1 MLPEVLGAGRQV
13 DLLTCRLIERADRS
27 GAFKVDGAATTT
39 QYVKTVS
46 GESGAWA
53 SKRVKLGRALAD
65 RMPMTGKAWGA
76 GDLGMDHAQVIAN
89 TIREQDYDLAL
100 DMEGFLAEHA
110 AGLTVEQLKTVAAE
124 LLAAAAPET
133 SDADAAK
140 KRAAQRLS
148 LSETLDGMWRLDG
161 WLDPEAGLIVSNA
174 IASFTRKPDPD
185 GDVLTESAPHRRAEA
200 LVQLAR
206 HAVAHAEDC
215 NGQGGNRATL
225 ILGLSHPSLVDGL
238 GTAGTPDGKRLPAA
252 AARRMA
258 CDAGIIPA
266 VYGSDSQILDFG
278 RLTRTIPAGLRHF
291 IVARDGGCVFPGCD
305 RPPAWTEIHHR
316 EFWVRD
322 EGETEPENLE
332 TLCLHHHHK
341 CHEGGWELTI
351 GNDPDRTPWFYPPD
365 GTPTP
370 PRPTPPPLPP
380 RHRPPPAHMSSRG
393 DRSTIPPVLTRDV
406 QRYRAFRL
414 VEWF

>member
-1 MLPEVLGAGRQV
+1 M
-13 DLLTCRLIERADRS
+13 
-27 GAFKVDGAATTT
+27 
-39 QYVKTVS
+39 
-46 GESGAWA
+46 
-53 SKRVKLGRALAD
+53 
-65 RMPMTGKAWGA
+65 
-76 GDLGMDHAQVIAN
+76 
-89 TIREQDYDLAL
+89 
-100 DMEGFLAEHA
+100 
-110 AGLTVEQLKTVAAE
+110 AAE

-133 SDADAAK
+133 SDDEAAK

-161 WLDPEAGLIVSNA
+161 WLDPEAGLIVSAA

-278 RLTRTIPAGLRHF
+278 RLTRTIPAGLRRY
-291 IVARDGGCVFPGCD
+291 IIARDGGCVFPGCD

-316 EFWVRD
+316 EHWV
-322 EGETEPENLE
+322 ETKAKPNPK
-332 TLCLHHHHK
+332 TSRRSAFTTITSAMK
-341 CHEGGWELTI
+341 AAGNITI
-351 GNDPDRTPWFYPPD
+351 GNDQDRTPWFYPPD
-365 GTPTP
+365 G
-370 PRPTPPPLPP
+370 RPPLQANAAPSSAP
-380 RHRPPPAHMSSRG
+380 LPTHHDGDESVGRLKAPWQGSQRAIARADSRG
-393 DRSTIPPVLTRDV
+393 QPALRGALVKPRSCRKGRQHSTTLGSDRSFEKWRTGDMALRRFRDLDTAGRALRV
-406 QRYRAFRL
+406 RNLAIGNSVAGVVVSLAAFAFLPTGIAVGISALMALGVADWWYLQRRYQKTGRL
-414 VEWF
+414 LR